1 MSKKNKNRQ
10 QPQNQSKPTPTVKPT
25 LTDDQKLEIELKK
38 DELEKDNVEPV
49 EQLSSESEKKLKE
62 ADAQGTKADIK
73 KIKIN
78 MSKRVLLLGGAGF
91 IGDYLS

>member
-1 MSKKNKNRQ
+1 MSKKKRNSQ

-49 EQLSSESEKKLKE
+49 DRSALTATPMNWKKQRKMNCPWRL
-62 ADAQGTKADIK
+62 
-73 KIKIN
+73 
-78 MSKRVLLLGGAGF
+78 F
-91 IGDYLS
+91 IIMPNP